1 MMLFASTAEQRG
13 GGEPVAVRGAQA
25 DREVQRQAADG
36 SHQGQSRWRD
46 GGVTAPALAAADAET
61 IGYVSGGGV
70 DDRVRHVRVCWVCS
84 CLVSA

>member
-1 MMLFASTAEQRG
+1 MLFASTAEQRG

-25 DREVQRQAADG
+25 DREIQRQAADG
-36 SHQGQSRWRD
+36 SHQGQSRRRD
-46 GGVTAPALAAADAET
+46 GGVKAPARATADAET